1 MKNISAPQIQTRTT
15 DSVPELYILHLTAFI
30 ISMAKLLE
38 ADWLRGVQLFH

>member
-15 DSVPELYILHLTAFI
+15 DSVPELYILTAFI